1 MFDRT
6 WKQVFSELLVNIS
19 AFWFVA
25 AFGVPALSDWDF
37 VARVGILI
45 LDIFLGMVFL
55 LASVWMRKWI

>member
-25 AFGVPALSDWDF
+25 AFGVPILSDGGL
-37 VARVGILI
+37 VANLSVLI
-45 LDIFLGMVFL
+45 LDTILGMVFL
-55 LASVWMRKWI
+55 LLSVVFRKWI